1 VKRWI
6 ERWNAYWF
14 PITSTVPLAIC
25 RILMVP
31 AQLYWMALSM
41 DHQYSLLTRNSA
53 FIDPQLLIRAV
64 TTIVPRDLLFSP
76 SGFQGLYWITAL
88 GGVLALIGLFTR
100 GSLFVFALANW
111 IFIAHEY
118 SYADVHHT
126 EVVFSILLMLLA
138 FAPSGD
144 SLSIDALLRR
154 RKAGAAGK
162 ASVPHQSDMAMWP
175 LKTAH
180 ALMALT
186 YFSTGLTKLVFGGLR
201 WMNGYTL
208 QAYLL
213 ADGVR
218 RDLPIG
224 VWLAQHR
231 TLCVLLSIG
240 TVVFELSFAISL
252 FRPRIAPLFFLG
264 GLFFQVGLL
273 VAAGHG
279 FYPHMFVLLLLL
291 FLLEPAWW
299 QSPLRKYFGVHI
311 AWTGREL
318 AESSLS
324 NPRASAAG
332 FGR

>member
-1 VKRWI
+1 MKRWI

-14 PITSTVPLAIC
+14 PIASTVPLAVC
-25 RILMVP
+25 RILMVL
-31 AQLYWMALSM
+31 AQLFWVTRSM
-41 DHQYSLLTRNSA
+41 GDQYTLLARNSA

-64 TTIVPRDLLFSP
+64 TAVVPRDVLFTA
-76 SGFQGLYWITAL
+76 SGLQALYWITVVA
-88 GGVLALIGLFTR
+88 GVLALIGLFTR
-100 GSLFVFALANW
+100 VSLFIFALANW
-111 IFIAHEY
+111 IFIAHAY
-118 SYADVHHT
+118 SYADIHHP
-126 EVVFSILLMLLA
+126 EAVFGILLMLLA

-144 SLSIDALLRR
+144 SLSIDSLLRR
-154 RKAGAAGK
+154 RKAGATGRT
-162 ASVPHQSDMAMWP
+162 SVSHQSDMAMWP

-240 TVVFELSFAISL
+240 TVVFELTFAISL

-264 GLFFQVGLL
+264 GLFFQIGLL
-273 VAAGHG
+273 VSAGHH

-291 FLLEPAWW
+291 FLLEPEWW
-299 QSPLRKYFGVHI
+299 QSRLRKYFGIHI
-311 AWTGREL
+311 TWAGREL
-318 AESSLS
+318 GEI
-324 NPRASAAG
+324 SA
-332 FGR
+332 